1 MANAEIDYQ
10 DFRRHKPLV
19 VLVSKFK
26 IELCYLSGYDAWI
39 MFRNEIPIRN
49 YFNRSFANNR
59 SEFAKRGKGTAKL
72 MQLDVVTKKK
82 SFYLQ
87 NSLNEYFWIVIIHD

>member
-1 MANAEIDYQ
+1 
-10 DFRRHKPLV
+10 
-19 VLVSKFK
+19 
-26 IELCYLSGYDAWI
+26 

-49 YFNRSFANNR
+49 YVHLDRSQLSNNP

-87 NSLNEYFWIVIIHD
+87 NSLNEYF